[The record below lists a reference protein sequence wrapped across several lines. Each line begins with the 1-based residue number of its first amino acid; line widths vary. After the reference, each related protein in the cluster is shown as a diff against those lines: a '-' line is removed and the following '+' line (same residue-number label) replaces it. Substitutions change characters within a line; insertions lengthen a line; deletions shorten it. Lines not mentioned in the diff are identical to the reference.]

1 MSNYLFVALGKK
13 ANRHVFVYH
22 LTNKQKRYVLLTFL
36 LKKIHESK
44 LSSCSWRK
52 TNFSFFY
59 DKTTSIIFKF
69 VYFLGFFFFFC
80 SMINP
85 RISFMPFLF
94 LLSSHR
100 QTTLCSL
107 TWDEQNLW
115 GLWAKCW
122 KLSIWAFSGPQLRLV
137 P

>member
-1 MSNYLFVALGKK
+1 MSNCLFRALGKK
-13 ANRHVFVYH
+13 ANRHVFVFH
-22 LTNKQKRYVLLTFL
+22 LTNKQKSYVLFTFF

-69 VYFLGFFFFFC
+69 LYFLGFFFFFFC

-85 RISFMPFLF
+85 RMSFMPFF
-94 LLSSHR
+94 VFIVFSQADHTVFVDVG
-100 QTTLCSL
+100 QTKSMRVMSKVLKIEHMS
-107 TWDEQNLW
+107 
-115 GLWAKCW
+115 
-122 KLSIWAFSGPQLRLV
+122 F
-137 P
+137 

>member
-69 VYFLGFFFFFC
+69 LYFLGFFFFC

-85 RISFMPFLF
+85 RISFMPFF
-94 LLSSHR
+94 VF
-100 QTTLCSL
+100 
-107 TWDEQNLW
+107 
-115 GLWAKCW
+115 
-122 KLSIWAFSGPQLRLV
+122 IVFSQADHTVFVDVGRTKFMRVMSKVLKIEHMSF
-137 P
+137 